1 MHQSSLSHV
10 QTCCLVYAVDAGTVV
25 DIGSMDVNG
34 TYRHLFP
41 AWRYI
46 GVDMEPGLGI
56 DIVVH
61 KLYRYPIRAAAPIS

>member
-1 MHQSSLSHV
+1 MHQSSLRHV
-10 QTCCLVYAVDAGTVV
+10 KDLLSRYAIDAGTVV

-46 GVDMEPGLGI
+46 GVDMEPGPGV

-61 KLYRYPIRAAAPIS
+61 KPCRYPIFEP